1 MSCPT
6 VGATP
11 ENEPLCDHTIELH
24 HQAISLL
31 ECVQSRKAPGPC
43 TAIRCMRRAFLI
55 GTHSGNKSCRG
66 LHCICIP

>member
-31 ECVQSRKAPGPC
+31 ECVQSRKAP
-43 TAIRCMRRAFLI
+43 AHALQ
-55 GTHSGNKSCRG
+55 
-66 LHCICIP
+66 LDV